1 MPEKHNPRIIEIMGN
16 VVSPDDQKRKYTD
29 RQIMKLLILLQ
40 TFTISCRSAREFLTN
55 REEYIAM
62 VGVKEI
68 PGFQLLSRRAR
79 VLDLHTI
86 NGEIAF
92 LYSMESIAAMDS
104 LMIHTCKHST
114 AARRKT
120 RGNYKD
126 PESGWPGTTRGW
138 SYGRKCHMTLDADS
152 LLIVEWLVT
161 KGNIHDSRVS
171 HDMVDSVRNF
181 SHASGDSAYDTP
193 GTYDYVFENTHAF
206 PVIDTNRRRGIV
218 PERLPVNRKI
228 CIDLRREHA
237 SPYSLMLEIEPT
249 FSILEEILQC
259 ENIW

>member
-114 AARRKT
+114 AARRNA
-120 RGNYKD
+120 RGNYKYL
-126 PESGWPGTTRGW
+126 ESGWPRTTRGW
-138 SYGRKCHMTLDADS
+138 SYGGKCHMTPDVDS
-152 LLIVEWLVT
+152 LLIMEWLCY
-161 KGNIHDSRVS
+161 KG
-171 HDMVDSVRNF
+171 
-181 SHASGDSAYDTP
+181 
-193 GTYDYVFENTHAF
+193 
-206 PVIDTNRRRGIV
+206 
-218 PERLPVNRKI
+218 
-228 CIDLRREHA
+228 
-237 SPYSLMLEIEPT
+237 
-249 FSILEEILQC
+249 
-259 ENIW
+259 